1 MLRDQKTG
9 EFRQE
14 NTRIGEKKN
23 SMSVSFLELVA
34 RVAVRSFEQYSEEY
48 RREEERIRLQK
59 KHRRIRIIAVIVIL
73 IIAGVFVYN
82 YMR

>member
-1 MLRDQKTG
+1 
-9 EFRQE
+9 
-14 NTRIGEKKN
+14 
-23 SMSVSFLELVA
+23 MSVSFLELVA

-59 KHRRIRIIAVIVIL
+59 KRRRIRIIAVIVIL

>member
-1 MLRDQKTG
+1 
-9 EFRQE
+9 
-14 NTRIGEKKN
+14 
-23 SMSVSFLELVA
+23 MSVSFLELVA